1 MLTKEL
7 NRIDKLQEEIN
18 SLRPLDDDEITQLKE
33 YYRIGLTYSSNA
45 LEGNSL
51 TESET
56 KVIIEDGL
64 TIGGKSIKEHM
75 EVLGHSEAFS
85 FIHDI
90 ASSELLSEEDLL
102 KIHSLVYGRVD
113 KDQAGIYRDK
123 RIFLSGSKYSFPKPE
138 EVQPLMTEFFN
149 KLPAMK
155 NELHPVVFAAQAH
168 KEFVF
173 IHPFVDG
180 NGRVGRLLMN
190 LLLIQ
195 AGHLITIIPPVLRSK
210 YIASLEEA
218 HTDDSAFVRFIL
230 RCHIEA
236 QKEYLRLVR

>member
-1 MLTKEL
+1 MFATEL
-7 NRIDKLQEEIN
+7 KRIDELQKEIT
-18 SLRPLDDDEITQLKE
+18 SLRPLDEDELSQLKE

-45 LEGNSL
+45 LEGSSL

-102 KIHSLVYGRVD
+102 KIHNLVYGRVD
-113 KDQAGIYRDK
+113 KDQAGTYRNK
-123 RIFLSGSKYSFPKPE
+123 RIFLSGSKYSFPKPA
-138 EVQPLMTEFFN
+138 EVQPLMTEFFS
-149 KLPAMK
+149 KLPTMRK
-155 NELHPVVFAAQAH
+155 ELHPVVFAAQAH

-195 AGHLITIIPPVLRSK
+195 AGHLITIIPPVLRSE
-210 YIASLEEA
+210 YIASLEKA
-218 HTDDSAFVRFIL
+218 HTDDSEFVRFIL

-236 QKEYLRLVR
+236 QKEYLRLVK

>member
-1 MLTKEL
+1 MFAKEL
-7 NRIDKLQEEIN
+7 NRIDKLQKEIN
-18 SLRPLDDDEITQLKE
+18 SLRPLDDDELTQLKE

-45 LEGNSL
+45 IEGNSL

-90 ASSELLSEEDLL
+90 ASSELLSEKDLL

-113 KDQAGIYRDK
+113 KDQAGTYRDK

-138 EVQPLMTEFFN
+138 EVQPLMTEFVN
-149 KLPAMK
+149 KLPTMK
-155 NELHPVVFAAQAH
+155 KELHPVVFAAQAH

-195 AGHLITIIPPVLRSK
+195 AGHLITIIPPVLRSE
-210 YIASLEEA
+210 YIASLEKA
-218 HTDDSAFVRFIL
+218 HTNDSDFTKFIL

-236 QKEYLRLVR
+236 QKEYLRLVK

>member
-1 MLTKEL
+1 MFDNEL
-7 NRIDKLQEEIN
+7 KKINDLQKEIN
-18 SLRPLDDDEITQLKE
+18 SLRPLDDEEVIQLKE

-64 TIGGKSIKEHM
+64 TIGGKSIKEHL

-90 ASSELLSEEDLL
+90 ASGELLTEKDLL

-113 KDQAGIYRDK
+113 KDQAGVYRDK
-123 RIFLSGSKYSFPKPE
+123 RIFLSGSKYSFPKPD
-138 EVQPLMTEFFN
+138 EVQQLMSEFFN
-149 KLPAMK
+149 RLSTLKK
-155 NELHPVVFAAQAH
+155 ELHPVILAAQAH
-168 KEFVF
+168 KKFVF

-195 AGHLITIIPPVLRSK
+195 AGHLITIIPPVLRSE
-210 YIASLEEA
+210 YIASLEKA
-218 HTDDSAFVRFIL
+218 HTDDSDFIRFIL
-230 RCHIEA
+230 RCHVEA
-236 QKEYLRLVR
+236 QKEYLRLVK

>member
-1 MLTKEL
+1 MFANEL
-7 NRIDKLQEEIN
+7 KRIDNLQEEIT
-18 SLRPLDDDEITQLKE
+18 SLRPLDEDELSQLKE

-90 ASSELLSEEDLL
+90 ASGNLLSEEDLL
-102 KIHSLVYGRVD
+102 KIHSLVYGRID
-113 KDQAGIYRDK
+113 KDQAGTYREK

-138 EVQPLMTEFFN
+138 EVQSLMTDLFS
-149 KLPAMK
+149 KLPEMK
-155 NELHPVVFAAQAH
+155 KELHPVVFAAQAH
-168 KEFVF
+168 KELVF

-180 NGRVGRLLMN
+180 NGRVSRLLMN

-195 AGHLITIIPPVLRSK
+195 AGYLVTIIPPVLRSE
-210 YIASLEEA
+210 YIASLEKA
-218 HTDDSAFVRFIL
+218 HTNDSDFIKFIL

>member
-1 MLTKEL
+1 MFANEL
-7 NRIDKLQEEIN
+7 KKIDALQTDIA
-18 SLRPLDDDEITQLKE
+18 SLRPLDEDELSQLKE

-90 ASSELLSEEDLL
+90 TSKELLSESDLL
-102 KIHSLVYGRVD
+102 KIHKLVYGRVD
-113 KDQAGIYRDK
+113 SKQAGTYRDK
-123 RIFLSGSKYSFPKPE
+123 RIFLSGSKYNFPKPE
-138 EVQPLMTEFFN
+138 KVQLLMTEFFK
-149 KLPAMK
+149 KLLAMK
-155 NELHPVVFAAQAH
+155 KQLHPVIFAAQAH

-173 IHPFVDG
+173 IHPFIDG
-180 NGRVGRLLMN
+180 NGRVSRLLMN

-195 AGHLITIIPPVLRSK
+195 AEHLITIIPPVLRSE
-210 YIASLEEA
+210 YIASLEKA
-218 HTDDSAFVRFIL
+218 HRDDSDFIRFIL

-236 QKEYLRLVR
+236 QKEYLRLVS

>member
-1 MLTKEL
+1 MFANEL
-7 NRIDKLQEEIN
+7 KKIDALQTDIA
-18 SLRPLDDDEITQLKE
+18 SLRPLDEDELSQLKE

-90 ASSELLSEEDLL
+90 TSKELLSESDLL
-102 KIHSLVYGRVD
+102 KIHKLVYGRVD
-113 KDQAGIYRDK
+113 SKQAGTYRDK

-138 EVQPLMTEFFN
+138 KVQPLMTEFFK
-149 KLPAMK
+149 KLLAMK
-155 NELHPVVFAAQAH
+155 KQLHPVVFAAQAH

-173 IHPFVDG
+173 IHPFIDG
-180 NGRVGRLLMN
+180 NGRVSRLLMN

-195 AGHLITIIPPVLRSK
+195 AEHLITIIPPVLRSE
-210 YIASLEEA
+210 YIASLEKA
-218 HTDDSAFVRFIL
+218 HRDDSDFIRFIL

-236 QKEYLRLVR
+236 QKEYLRLVS